1 MTGHIKMKSIAIQQ
15 TLHGYSEGH
24 RLLEG
29 SIKFTDELARIV
41 LRMSDLSGSNVVSGF
56 EEYVTGYPLEQMNV
70 YALAKTWYAPE
81 MPRPG
86 CVWTHT
92 LFIPGSYMTEIP
104 NLHALN
110 SLFVRPQSTKVF
122 AGYSKAIQ
130 FEAKLSKAASFD
142 ADDGT
147 LIQLM
152 DLIETLYNQK
162 RNNILIG
169 TQSSRS
175 YEVALFRV
183 WSQQWP
189 QLRKA
194 FTFCTGALSARGFGG
209 KPFDVQCSP
218 NSLVREISS
227 ASVAKQSQEMSLLMK
242 VDQEQPSWF
251 VTATKDAL
259 NPVGETFRQ
268 LLWACADEPNRNFYL
283 PFAQL
288 IEKILNSTESS
299 IEEII
304 AMVAEPFP
312 TGNVGN
318 TLKVAFFGSNRDV
331 PGCKAFDEG
340 EVLVALASTPHFAAF
355 NSEALMLKSRGRDLC
370 NNDSQSARKTI
381 SRLFRSPVNTLGEDI
396 LAGMIEAINPAI
408 ARAVTAEQPQFL
420 PTLFRAKPEL
430 GASPDLW
437 VAAGDRKREL
447 VEALVSQR
455 NLSESLVQDIG
466 VALVESGSEF
476 LLQRALETWG
486 QPVVFGVFDW
496 MARSNRSLSEGSL
509 LALTFHVES
518 IVKWILA
525 HEDAPQSVVVVAAH
539 IIAPFTYQFRQFD
552 TNVWL
557 RTFRNLAKQ
566 GNQREENYFAAMI
579 LALGFQN
586 APPESLALV
595 EECFERVHQVAW
607 DDAMPDDTWFILNP
621 IVPHLWWH
629 HHDWDRCERLR
640 RGLIEAF
647 VKFHWPVIKLPD
659 CVKNDAFLLLVIKSA
674 EHVDG
679 GKKFISQ
686 KF

>member
-1 MTGHIKMKSIAIQQ
+1 MKSIAIQQ

-92 LFIPGSYMTEIP
+92 LFIPGSCMADIP

-110 SLFVRPQSTKVF
+110 SLFVRPQSAKVF

-130 FEAKLSKAASFD
+130 FEVKLAQTAASD

-147 LIQLM
+147 LIQVT
-152 DLIETLYNQK
+152 DLIETLYHQN

-169 TQSSRS
+169 AQSSRS
-175 YEVALFRV
+175 YELALFRV

-209 KPFDVQCSP
+209 KPFDVQCGP

-242 VDQEQPSWF
+242 ADQEQPSWF

-268 LLWACADEPNRNFYL
+268 LLWAFADEPNRTFYL

-288 IEKILNSTESS
+288 IEKFLNSTEHS

-304 AMVAEPFP
+304 AMVAEQFP
-312 TGNVGN
+312 TGNEGCA
-318 TLKVAFFGSNRDV
+318 LKAAFFGSNRKV

-340 EVLVALASTPHFAAF
+340 EVLAALASTPHYAAF

-370 NNDSQSARKTI
+370 NNDPQTARKTI

-408 ARAVTAEQPQFL
+408 ARAVTSEQPQFL

-455 NLSESLVQDIG
+455 NLSESLVQDIS
-466 VALVESGSEF
+466 VALVESDSEF
-476 LLQRALETWG
+476 LLKRALETWG
-486 QPVVFGVFDW
+486 QPVVFGVLDW
-496 MARSNRSLSEGSL
+496 MARGNRPLSEGSL
-509 LALTFHVES
+509 MALTFHVES
-518 IVKWILA
+518 VVKWILA
-525 HEDAPQSVVVVAAH
+525 HEDAPQSVVVATAH
-539 IIAPFTYQFRQFD
+539 IIAPFTYQFRQFS

-566 GNQREENYFAAMI
+566 GNQREANYFAAMI

-595 EECFERVHQVAW
+595 EECFEMVHQVAW
-607 DDAMPDDTWFILNP
+607 DDAMPNDTWFILDP

-629 HHDWDRCERLR
+629 RDWDRCERLR

-647 VKFHWPVIKLPD
+647 VKFGWPVIKLPD
-659 CVKNDAFLLLVIKSA
+659 CVKSDAFLLRVIESA

-679 GKKFISQ
+679 GKKLISQ
-686 KF
+686 KY